1 MLTKKQKEVLDFI
14 EGYTKKKGFAPSLE
28 EIRAHFSLAS
38 VSTAHHYVKKLEEGG
53 YVKKE
58 GNQPRGVSLIA
69 ADFMGSSVSGNIF
82 GFDYISIPLVGAA
95 NCGPA
100 TILAEENVEGYLSV
114 PRSLVPRKSG
124 IFALRAIGNSMN
136 RANVRGKTID
146 EGDLVLIDSE
156 DRSARD
162 GDYVLSIIDGAANLK
177 RYTLDRKHGQI
188 SLVSESSEKH
198 KPIFI
203 LPGDDFAVNGKII
216 AVVKSEKAVGTD
228 KRSRAKKNAAH

>member
-14 EGYTKKKGFAPSLE
+14 ESYTKKNSFAPSLE
-28 EIRAHFSLAS
+28 EIRKHFSLAS

-53 YVKKE
+53 YVSKAD
-58 GNQPRGVSLIA
+58 NQPRGVAILA

-100 TILAEENVEGYLSV
+100 TMLAEENVEGYLSI
-114 PRSLVPRKSG
+114 PKTLVSKKSG

-136 RANVRGKTID
+136 RASVKGKSID

-156 DRSARD
+156 DRDVRD

-177 RYTLDRKHGQI
+177 RYSLDRKLGQVK
-188 SLVSESSEKH
+188 LLSESSESF

-203 LPGDDFAVNGKII
+203 LPGDDFAINGKII
-216 AVVKSEKAVGTD
+216 AVIKQGESVN
-228 KRSRAKKNAAH
+228 KKKTR